1 MTAPRTA
8 ARWVAAVA
16 LIVLATACGQKL
28 PPESAAL
35 VDVIRG
41 AQTAELN
48 LDTAPDIQVELAKYY
63 TGPLLSRKAI
73 QYQTAIRAKADAGG
87 GDRIGGVKTLDLKS
101 VQVSG
106 ATAKVVAEVTVW
118 FKTAQ
123 FRYQSA
129 SSQPTE
135 TNIIDLELHIDKDGG
150 VWKIDQEHSQFA
162 PGGGP

>member
-8 ARWVAAVA
+8 APWVAAIA
-16 LIVLATACGQKL
+16 LIVLTTACSQK
-28 PPESAAL
+28 PSPESTAL
-35 VDVIRG
+35 ADVIRG

-48 LDTAPDIQVELAKYY
+48 VDTAPDIQAALEKYY

-73 QYQTAIRAKADAGG
+73 QYQTATRAKADAGG

-101 VQVSG
+101 VQVTG
-106 ATAKVVAEVTVW
+106 ATATVSAEVTVW

-123 FRYQSA
+123 FHYQSA

-135 TNIIDLELHIDKDGG
+135 TNIIDLDLHLIKDGG

>member
-1 MTAPRTA
+1 MTVPRAGALLA
-8 ARWVAAVA
+8 AATVI
-16 LIVLATACGQKL
+16 IVLATACGQK
-28 PPESAAL
+28 PSPESAAL
-35 VDVIRG
+35 ADVIRG
-41 AQTAELN
+41 ARTAELN
-48 LDTAPDIQVELAKYY
+48 VDTLPDIQAELAKYY
-63 TGPLLSRKAI
+63 SGLLLARKAT
-73 QYQTAIRAKADAGG
+73 QYQTAIRAIRDAGG
-87 GDRIGGVKTLDLKS
+87 GERIGGVKMLDLKS

-106 ATAKVVAEVTVW
+106 ATAKVSAEVTVW

-135 TNIIDLELHIDKDGG
+135 TNIVDLDLHIVKDGG

>member
-106 ATAKVVAEVTVW
+106 ATIQARCVS
-118 FKTAQ
+118 
-123 FRYQSA
+123 RLRSA
-129 SSQPTE
+129 SSAV
-135 TNIIDLELHIDKDGG
+135 TNP
-150 VWKIDQEHSQFA
+150 VAVRSA
-162 PGGGP
+162 SAT